1 LDNNKKIKQEINK
14 YALSMSTSS
23 AKLSAFMKLVA
34 TFIAICCV
42 VSTSNGAEFS
52 DDISTNDLDRNL
64 RSAVS
69 HYLRG
74 GRASATS
81 HYLRGRRS
89 NGLVLLSNG
98 DNEDIDTQE
107 DVNPLYERGLRNSIS
122 HFLRGRRSNPVNHFL
137 RGKKAAPSG
146 YNHFLRGGR
155 AGVNHFLRGRKAGVN
170 HFLRGRKSTVNHFLR
185 GKKSLPEDD
194 ETMDSSLA
202 YEEPSDMKS
211 YDILY

>member
-1 LDNNKKIKQEINK
+1 
-14 YALSMSTSS
+14 
-23 AKLSAFMKLVA
+23 MKAVA
-34 TFIAICCV
+34 TFFAICCV
-42 VSTSNGAEFS
+42 FSTSNGAEIT
-52 DDISTNDLDRNL
+52 DGISTSDLDRNL

-89 NGLVLLSNG
+89 DGLADSLYFNG
-98 DNEDIDTQE
+98 DIEDVDAQE
-107 DVNPLYERGLRNSIS
+107 DENPLYERGLRNSIS

-185 GKKSLPEDD
+185 GKKSLPAD
-194 ETMDSSLA
+194 EGQMDSNLV
-202 YEEPSDMKS
+202 YEEQPFDVNQIE
-211 YDILY
+211 ILY

>member
-1 LDNNKKIKQEINK
+1 
-14 YALSMSTSS
+14 
-23 AKLSAFMKLVA
+23 MKAVA
-34 TFIAICCV
+34 TFFAICCV
-42 VSTSNGAEFS
+42 FSTSNGAEIT
-52 DDISTNDLDRNL
+52 DGISTSDLDRNL

-89 NGLVLLSNG
+89 DGLADSLYFNGNI
-98 DNEDIDTQE
+98 EDVDAQE
-107 DVNPLYERGLRNSIS
+107 DENPLYERGLRNSIS

-137 RGKKAAPSG
+137 RGKKAASSG
-146 YNHFLRGGR
+146 YNHFLRGGKR

-185 GKKSLPEDD
+185 GKKSIPTYEGLF
-194 ETMDSSLA
+194 DSSLT
-202 YEEPSDMKS
+202 YEEPFDVKQFDS
-211 YDILY
+211 LY